1 MHYKIDASR
10 SQFIVQAFAGGL
22 FSVLGHNPTFVICDF
37 GGDAQFSPDALEA
50 ASLMMSVQPASLVV
64 IGDVSEK
71 DKREM
76 QRAIREDVLE
86 TSRYPE
92 IIYESS
98 NIVAKPVAENQFQ
111 VKING
116 RLSLH
121 GVTREQTIAAQVTSD
136 GEILRAQGEST
147 LRLGD
152 YDIKPVKALGG
163 TLKVKDEVK
172 LSFDIAAQ
180 I

>member
-1 MHYKIDASR
+1 
-10 SQFIVQAFAGGL
+10 VQAFAGGL
-22 FSVLGHNPTFVICDF
+22 FSAFGHNPTFVICDF
-37 GGDAQFSPDALEA
+37 GGDAQFSPAALES

-98 NIVAKPVAENQFQ
+98 SIAAKPVAENQFQ

-121 GVTREQTIAAQVTSD
+121 GVTREQTIVAQVTPD
-136 GEILRAQGEST
+136 GEILRAEGEFS
-147 LRLGD
+147 LRQSN
-152 YDIKPVKALGG
+152 YNIKLISVIGG
-163 TLKVKDEVK
+163 TLKVKDELK
-172 LSFDIAAQ
+172 FSFDIRTNKS
-180 I
+180 